1 MLQKL
6 PNVSGRKCRYEI
18 TTLFKRFSKLS
29 REILG
34 EICDVCINCQPN
46 TEELL

>member
-6 PNVSGRKCRYEI
+6 PNVSGIKCRYEI

-29 REILG
+29 HEILG